1 VSRWGKSSCASA
13 GECALH
19 EWTGNPDEGGP
30 VAPARA
36 IDPGRDARAHMRA
49 CTGAGN
55 GARSIESRLEKVE
68 EDVDG
73 HEKGRGARLCRR
85 CTRQRRGNTPRL
97 RQILCATKC
106 EKVSVLGMDLPQET
120 TRTSLWDNCARLYGF
135 AAQSG

>member
-1 VSRWGKSSCASA
+1 MSRWGKSRCATA
-13 GECALH
+13 GACALY
-19 EWTGNPDEGGP
+19 EWTGNHAEGGP

-36 IDPGRDARAHMRA
+36 IDPGRDAREHMLA

-55 GARSIESRLEKVE
+55 GARSIDSRLEKVE

-73 HEKGRGARLCRR
+73 HEKGRGSRLCRR

-97 RQILCATKC
+97 HQIVCATTC

-120 TRTSLWDNCARLYGF
+120 TRTSLWDNCARLYGC
-135 AAQSG
+135 AAQ